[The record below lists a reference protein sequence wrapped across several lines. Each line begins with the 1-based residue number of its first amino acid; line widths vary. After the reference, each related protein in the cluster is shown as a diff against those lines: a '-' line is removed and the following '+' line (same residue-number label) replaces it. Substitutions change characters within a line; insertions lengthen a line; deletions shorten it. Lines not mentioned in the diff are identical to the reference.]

1 MGVDTEGGG
10 PGMGMN
16 AEGGGLGTG
25 WDAEGEE
32 IGTGDGAGGRA
43 GAGAARFWQPPARLG
58 KQLMHTRPCFTQTQ
72 FLHFP

>member
-1 MGVDTEGGG
+1 MGVDAEGGG

-16 AEGGGLGTG
+16 ADGGGS
-25 WDAEGEE
+25 
-32 IGTGDGAGGRA
+32 GTGDVAEGR
-43 GAGAARFWQPPARLG
+43 AGAARFWQPPARLG